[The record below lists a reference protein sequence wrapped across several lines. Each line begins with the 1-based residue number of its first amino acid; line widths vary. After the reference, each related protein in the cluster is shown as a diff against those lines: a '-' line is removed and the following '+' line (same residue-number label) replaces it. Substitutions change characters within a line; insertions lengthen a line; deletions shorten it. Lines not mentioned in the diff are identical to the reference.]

1 MVESTS
7 DGDGGFTIPPG
18 KSARIEAC
26 ERLVELTPESLDTSD
41 LKKVEHLTVVLS
53 LFYRAKTTYEAILSL
68 CRSGFGQ
75 QALML
80 CRSLFE
86 DMVDAHWVHTNP
98 DTALAR
104 YGEHARLMNLRNARR
119 LNDYKDLWPE
129 GIPEEL
135 QRAVD
140 SVDDEEERR
149 LQQRYGRFGTRSW
162 TGLGLHQRV
171 EAIAPAWSDDRR
183 EQRWLR
189 FFRDFGNQQANE
201 TLHPTA
207 ASLIAQIAPSS
218 PEHPNRILLHSGPS
232 LAGIDQVLVMAFWTY
247 SALLGLIHDEFEPG
261 GRDEVEQAYLEGMR
275 LFYTPTD
282 EQRRTTR
289 RNDPCPCGSGRKYKR
304 CHLDRQLAALGP
316 CRPSARGSGA

>member
-119 LNDYKDLWPE
+119 LNDYKDL
-129 GIPEEL
+129 
-135 QRAVD
+135 
-140 SVDDEEERR
+140 
-149 LQQRYGRFGTRSW
+149 
-162 TGLGLHQRV
+162 
-171 EAIAPAWSDDRR
+171 
-183 EQRWLR
+183 
-189 FFRDFGNQQANE
+189 
-201 TLHPTA
+201 
-207 ASLIAQIAPSS
+207 
-218 PEHPNRILLHSGPS
+218 
-232 LAGIDQVLVMAFWTY
+232 
-247 SALLGLIHDEFEPG
+247 
-261 GRDEVEQAYLEGMR
+261 
-275 LFYTPTD
+275 
-282 EQRRTTR
+282 
-289 RNDPCPCGSGRKYKR
+289 
-304 CHLDRQLAALGP
+304 
-316 CRPSARGSGA
+316 